1 MSSYGRF
8 AESLVAGQLTFA
20 SNMAVR
26 KYHVVR
32 LHHSAFDDDVANLS
46 KFLSRAKRAEKIAE
60 VDPGRH
66 GLWSASGLCGV
77 RGEQTT
83 FGNRHRYYWRPLR
96 NPSMETVCKRC
107 LQEWRKLGEPEI
119 AGWNRAGDPSDEWPW
134 RLPFGWRAVPAEG
147 HPWDVP
153 AGESIEGVKDNTG
166 SVVGEHRVELR
177 RWMRGPR
184 IVRLVHQVDTDTYAA
199 RYWYSGA
206 PPEAER
212 WAIQGSLQHAKEGCQ
227 KLMARGGY

>member
-66 GLWSASGLCGV
+66 GLWQADRSAYAGV
-77 RGEQTT
+77 R
-83 FGNRHRYYWRPLR
+83 
-96 NPSMETVCKRC
+96 
-107 LQEWRKLGEPEI
+107 
-119 AGWNRAGDPSDEWPW
+119 AGVQAYCVHV
-134 RLPFGWRAVPAEG
+134 GWRGTPALSA
-147 HPWDVP
+147 W
-153 AGESIEGVKDNTG
+153 S
-166 SVVGEHRVELR
+166 R
-177 RWMRGPR
+177 R
-184 IVRLVHQVDTDTYAA
+184 
-199 RYWYSGA
+199 
-206 PPEAER
+206 
-212 WAIQGSLQHAKEGCQ
+212 
-227 KLMARGGY
+227 